1 MFDFVKDYNVP
12 LNYDLSVIV
21 LKYSGHVHIGNKS
34 VSWVMF
40 A

>member
-1 MFDFVKDYNVP
+1 MFDFVEDYNVP
-12 LNYDLSVIV
+12 LPYDISIMV
-21 LKYSGHVHIGNKS
+21 LMFSGHVRVGCKS